1 MDETYDAVI
10 LGTGVSECV
19 LSALLSVEGKKVL
32 HIDRNDYY
40 GAECASLNLT
50 QLYNKFRPGE
60 PVPTDIGRDRADAVD
75 RSPKFMR
82 APGELVK
89 RIGHTDLTR

>member
-1 MDETYDAVI
+1 MSAGPINPQLKQELSRLSSPTHRRWYIYTMDETYDAVI

-40 GAECASLNLT
+40 GAECASLNPVYYTHLT
-50 QLYNKFRPGE
+50 L
-60 PVPTDIGRDRADAVD
+60 PT
-75 RSPKFMR
+75 
-82 APGELVK
+82 K
-89 RIGHTDLTR
+89 RIV